1 MDQDSPSI
9 DFLYDFLYVDKPRVH
24 SWLAQLFDE
33 GVLKTFKH
41 SSSTSDT
48 SEGTVGIKA
57 VVQGGLKHN
66 GTVTEGQE
74 RVYDAEWSLPIL
86 LIDRLDE
93 IGHIT
98 KDIVSARIGDLVMV
112 AGRMELTD
120 VQTLQKMWSPAI
132 KLMIAEQKVTHANK
146 QEVAK
151 LKETLAHFGEA
162 ISAMPPDAQL
172 YMRDRTE
179 VAVWASLR
187 AEHTIINTSTLALAH
202 GAAIAGQ
209 WMMLAVLDSKPD
221 WENPFAEGGP
231 MINTSDMAETMHA
244 VLNLVRKLAGRS
256 AGAYGVTPIAI
267 FRPVL
272 RATPDSGPDKS

>member
-1 MDQDSPSI
+1 M
-9 DFLYDFLYVDKPRVH
+9 
-24 SWLAQLFDE
+24 
-33 GVLKTFKH
+33 
-41 SSSTSDT
+41 
-48 SEGTVGIKA
+48 
-57 VVQGGLKHN
+57 QGGLKHN

-93 IGHIT
+93 IGHVT
-98 KDIVSARIGDLVMV
+98 KNILSARIGDLVMV

-132 KLMIAEQKVTHANK
+132 KIMIAEQKVTHANK
-146 QEVAK
+146 QELSK
-151 LKETLAHFGEA
+151 LKELMAHFGEA
-162 ISAMPPDAQL
+162 IAAMPPDAQL

-179 VAVWASLR
+179 AAVWASLR

-202 GAAIAGQ
+202 GAAIAGE
-209 WMMLAVLDSKPD
+209 WIMLAVLDSKPD

-231 MINTSDMAETMHA
+231 MINTSDMAESMHG

-256 AGAYGVTPIAI
+256 PTAYAVTPVAI

-272 RATPDSGPDKS
+272 RAAADTLPANS